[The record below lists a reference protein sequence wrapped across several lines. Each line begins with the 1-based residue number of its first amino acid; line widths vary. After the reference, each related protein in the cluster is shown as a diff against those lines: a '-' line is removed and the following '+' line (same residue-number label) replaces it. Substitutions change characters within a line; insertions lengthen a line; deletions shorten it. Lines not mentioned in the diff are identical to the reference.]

1 MNLIISRN
9 SVLAII
15 STTLEVDEGKE
26 NEDLSR
32 QRSCGVLC
40 WSGMNETVRCVI

>member
-15 STTLEVDEGKE
+15 PTTLEVDEGKE
-26 NEDLSR
+26 YEDYLSR
-32 QRSCGVLC
+32 QRSVCGD
-40 WSGMNETVRCVI
+40 